1 MSKPSSQFILK
12 TVALAT
18 ALALPGLANALD
30 PIDTDNIQQDVIIE
44 GSGSQTITTEK
55 GFGLVARSGKLVKL
69 TGSDITINSVWCARA
84 LGSGTR
90 VELGDA
96 NTQSIVIH
104 SGSQDARK
112 PLAAAISSVN
122 GGKMTVTTK
131 KLEAYLY
138 GQGSGVFG
146 ISSRGTEFQPDSDLK
161 VNADNI
167 VITVSSDKNT
177 SKKPKSEAF
186 GVYTDGKSSL
196 TLTSNG
202 LINIEV
208 EALGDIEHV
217 LSSGISNNAD
227 EKNLKVIGSTINVIA
242 KSTNQA
248 SAINTAMGITTV
260 GDQNSHVSLSAKA
273 DQLAFGIF
281 NPMSSPQT
289 HAQTTIN
296 GKSIQI
302 TAESKDLAHAVYID
316 NRAQDPTSSQTLTIG
331 NANSSVKIHALG
343 KNEAIG
349 IQTSYDNAKVVVNG
363 SDLEI
368 IAKSETGSAI
378 GIATMLGVLDQ
389 KNSKSSVTI
398 NADNTIIRAS
408 GKEYSAAFQATSVVN
423 GNLDAEA
430 DNAIMVRG
438 KAWVEINKANDASKT
453 IKLKGNINYNSQDQS
468 TSQGTVILNLAD
480 ANSNWTGSVIR
491 TYGSDKPTQDRV
503 DESNVQ
509 VSLSNGA
516 QWTPV
521 HVEEFETA
529 TDGQK
534 MLSLDYLTLDKGI
547 VNITG
552 TDINAKVENLSGAN
566 GTINLATTVKD
577 GKFEAGRFE
586 AANTKENISLNV
598 NLTNAD
604 MSDKLTADDITADQA
619 KDLMVNITGN
629 KIQTSTMVPEGF
641 VTPKFSVDQT
651 GAVAHGATNNL
662 MQSSLELATAAPL
675 ALNRILMNDVRKRL
689 GEIRTDRGIH
699 GAWVRYDAGKHS
711 GMSGLENKFNTI
723 QAGVDT
729 TVSNNMRL
737 GASFSYTDSDVEYRR
752 GTADMEVYS
761 FALYGTKLFDNG
773 LFADVVGRVAKAES
787 DLTVDGRHKGTLD
800 NWVFGLS
807 GELGWRFDLNDKFY
821 IEPQSELTYTYVSDD
836 ALDLSTAHYKI
847 KAANSLLGRV
857 GTAFG
862 LKCPNNKGNVYVRTS
877 VVCEFMGDAKINGV
891 NKTKT
896 AIYEIDGND
905 TWFEYGLG
913 VNFNLNDATYLWADL
928 ERTTGGALDEDWRA
942 TLGCGMRSNVM

>member
-1 MSKPSSQFILK
+1 MSKPSSHFILK

-30 PIDTDNIQQDVIIE
+30 PIDTDNTQQDVIIE

-69 TGSDITINSVWCARA
+69 TGSDLTINSVWGARA
-84 LGSGTR
+84 LGSGAR

-96 NTQSIVIH
+96 NTQSIVIN
-104 SGSQDARK
+104 SGSLEARK
-112 PLAAAISSVN
+112 ATAAGISSFN
-122 GGKMTVTTK
+122 GGMTTITTK
-131 KLEAYLY
+131 KLVANLY
-138 GQGSGVFG
+138 GQGSGVYG
-146 ISSRGTEFQPDSDLK
+146 ISSRGAESDLK

-167 VITVSSDKNT
+167 AIKVSSDKNT

-186 GVYTDGKSSL
+186 GVYTNDTSSL

-202 LINIEV
+202 VINIEV

-227 EKNLKVIGSTINVIA
+227 EKNLKVIGSTINVLA

-248 SAINTAMGITTV
+248 SAVNTAMGITTV
-260 GDQNSHVSLSAKA
+260 GDQNSHVTLAAKA

-281 NPMSSPQT
+281 NPMSYPQT

-302 TAESKDLAHAVYID
+302 TAESKDRAHAVYLD
-316 NRAQDPTSSQTLTIG
+316 NREQDPTSSQTLSIG

-343 KNEAIG
+343 KNQANG
-349 IQTSYDNAKVVVNG
+349 IQTLYDNAKVVVNG

-378 GIATMLGVLDQ
+378 GIAAMLGVLDQ
-389 KNSKSSVTI
+389 KDSKSSVTI
-398 NADNTIIRAS
+398 NADNTVIRAS
-408 GKEYSAAFQATSVVN
+408 GKEYSAAFQATSQGHIVVN

-438 KAWVEINKANDASKT
+438 KALVEINKANDASKT
-453 IKLKGNINYNSQDQS
+453 IKLKGNINYNSQDDS
-468 TSQGTVILNLAD
+468 TSQGTVVLNLAD

-503 DESNVQ
+503 DESNVK

-529 TDGQK
+529 TEGQK
-534 MLSLDYLTLDKGI
+534 LLSLDYLTLDKGV

-552 TDINAKVENLSGAN
+552 TDINAKVDNLSGAN
-566 GTINLATTVKD
+566 GTINLATTEKD
-577 GKFEAGRFE
+577 GKYEAGRFE

-619 KDLMVNITGN
+619 KDLMANITGN
-629 KIQTSTMVPEGF
+629 KIQTSTTVPEGF
-641 VTPKFSVDQT
+641 VTPEFSVDQT

-662 MQSSLELATAAPL
+662 MQSSLEIATAAPL

-689 GEIRTDRGIH
+689 GDIRTDRGIH
-699 GAWVRYDAGKHS
+699 GAWARYDGGKLS

-752 GTADMEVYS
+752 GTADMKVYS
-761 FALYGTKLFDNG
+761 LALYGTKLFDNG

-807 GELGWRFDLNDKFY
+807 GELGWRFDMNDKFY

-877 VVCEFMGDAKINGV
+877 VVHEFMGDAKINGA
-891 NKTKT
+891 NKTQT
-896 AIYEIDGND
+896 ATYEIDGKD

-913 VNFNLNDATYLWADL
+913 ANFNLNDATYLWADL

-942 TLGCGMRSNVM
+942 TLGVRYAF

>member
-30 PIDTDNIQQDVIIE
+30 PIDTDN
-44 GSGSQTITTEK
+44 
-55 GFGLVARSGKLVKL
+55 
-69 TGSDITINSVWCARA
+69 
-84 LGSGTR
+84 
-90 VELGDA
+90 
-96 NTQSIVIH
+96 TQSIVIH
-104 SGSQDARK
+104 SGSQDAKK

-167 VITVSSDKNT
+167 VIKVSSDKNT

-208 EALGDIEHV
+208 EALRDIEHV

-260 GDQNSHVSLSAKA
+260 GDQNSHVSLAAKA

-349 IQTSYDNAKVVVNG
+349 IQTLYDNAKVVVNG

-629 KIQTSTMVPEGF
+629 KIQTSTTVPEGF

-711 GMSGLENKFNTI
+711 VMSGLENKFNTI

-877 VVCEFMGDAKINGV
+877 VVHEFMGDAKINGV

-942 TLGCGMRSNVM
+942 TLGCGIGRSHE

>member
-260 GDQNSHVSLSAKA
+260 GDQNSHVSLAAKA

-389 KNSKSSVTI
+389 KNSKSSERLMP
-398 NADNTIIRAS
+398 II
-408 GKEYSAAFQATSVVN
+408 
-423 GNLDAEA
+423 
-430 DNAIMVRG
+430 
-438 KAWVEINKANDASKT
+438 
-453 IKLKGNINYNSQDQS
+453 
-468 TSQGTVILNLAD
+468 
-480 ANSNWTGSVIR
+480 
-491 TYGSDKPTQDRV
+491 
-503 DESNVQ
+503 
-509 VSLSNGA
+509 
-516 QWTPV
+516 
-521 HVEEFETA
+521 
-529 TDGQK
+529 
-534 MLSLDYLTLDKGI
+534 
-547 VNITG
+547 
-552 TDINAKVENLSGAN
+552 
-566 GTINLATTVKD
+566 
-577 GKFEAGRFE
+577 
-586 AANTKENISLNV
+586 
-598 NLTNAD
+598 
-604 MSDKLTADDITADQA
+604 
-619 KDLMVNITGN
+619 
-629 KIQTSTMVPEGF
+629 
-641 VTPKFSVDQT
+641 
-651 GAVAHGATNNL
+651 
-662 MQSSLELATAAPL
+662 QSSVPRAKS
-675 ALNRILMNDVRKRL
+675 IRL
-689 GEIRTDRGIH
+689 RS
-699 GAWVRYDAGKHS
+699 KP
-711 GMSGLENKFNTI
+711 
-723 QAGVDT
+723 
-729 TVSNNMRL
+729 RL
-737 GASFSYTDSDVEYRR
+737 
-752 GTADMEVYS
+752 
-761 FALYGTKLFDNG
+761 L
-773 LFADVVGRVAKAES
+773 
-787 DLTVDGRHKGTLD
+787 
-800 NWVFGLS
+800 
-807 GELGWRFDLNDKFY
+807 
-821 IEPQSELTYTYVSDD
+821 
-836 ALDLSTAHYKI
+836 
-847 KAANSLLGRV
+847 
-857 GTAFG
+857 
-862 LKCPNNKGNVYVRTS
+862 
-877 VVCEFMGDAKINGV
+877 
-891 NKTKT
+891 
-896 AIYEIDGND
+896 
-905 TWFEYGLG
+905 
-913 VNFNLNDATYLWADL
+913 
-928 ERTTGGALDEDWRA
+928 
-942 TLGCGMRSNVM
+942 

>member
-1 MSKPSSQFILK
+1 
-12 TVALAT
+12 
-18 ALALPGLANALD
+18 
-30 PIDTDNIQQDVIIE
+30 
-44 GSGSQTITTEK
+44 
-55 GFGLVARSGKLVKL
+55 
-69 TGSDITINSVWCARA
+69 
-84 LGSGTR
+84 
-90 VELGDA
+90 
-96 NTQSIVIH
+96 
-104 SGSQDARK
+104 
-112 PLAAAISSVN
+112 
-122 GGKMTVTTK
+122 
-131 KLEAYLY
+131 
-138 GQGSGVFG
+138 
-146 ISSRGTEFQPDSDLK
+146 
-161 VNADNI
+161 
-167 VITVSSDKNT
+167 
-177 SKKPKSEAF
+177 
-186 GVYTDGKSSL
+186 
-196 TLTSNG
+196 
-202 LINIEV
+202 
-208 EALGDIEHV
+208 
-217 LSSGISNNAD
+217 
-227 EKNLKVIGSTINVIA
+227 
-242 KSTNQA
+242 
-248 SAINTAMGITTV
+248 
-260 GDQNSHVSLSAKA
+260 
-273 DQLAFGIF
+273 
-281 NPMSSPQT
+281 
-289 HAQTTIN
+289 
-296 GKSIQI
+296 
-302 TAESKDLAHAVYID
+302 
-316 NRAQDPTSSQTLTIG
+316 
-331 NANSSVKIHALG
+331 
-343 KNEAIG
+343 
-349 IQTSYDNAKVVVNG
+349 
-363 SDLEI
+363 
-368 IAKSETGSAI
+368 
-378 GIATMLGVLDQ
+378 
-389 KNSKSSVTI
+389 
-398 NADNTIIRAS
+398 
-408 GKEYSAAFQATSVVN
+408 
-423 GNLDAEA
+423 
-430 DNAIMVRG
+430 MVRG

-629 KIQTSTMVPEGF
+629 KIQTSTTVPEGF

-689 GEIRTDRGIH
+689 GEIPTDRGGIH

-877 VVCEFMGDAKINGV
+877 VVHEFMGDAKINGV

-942 TLGCGMRSNVM
+942 TLGCGIGRSHETH